1 MLRNALV
8 LGCLAL
14 TLAGCGS
21 TRHGAPVAER
31 STGARE
37 APRAAAPA
45 GTYVVK
51 KGDTLYS
58 IALEQGVDHRELAR
72 ANGIADPSSLPVGR
86 VLTIPGRA
94 AAAAPSAPPAPAPLA
109 PPPGGGVVTAPI
121 AAAPPVQ
128 AQPLGGSAR
137 LKTEPRGYKVPYSDT
152 AVADM
157 KQGTAVALAR
167 PEAPAPGP
175 KAAEP
180 PPGVP
185 VAPTEGAL
193 AWAWPVAGPLISRF
207 SEASKGIDIAGSA
220 GTPVLASAPGTVVY
234 KGDGL
239 RGYGLLVII
248 KHNEEYLSAYAH
260 NRAVLVKEGD
270 TVVRG
275 QKIAEMGN
283 SDADRVKLHFEI
295 RRFGKPVDPLKYL
308 PGDRPS

>member
-8 LGCLAL
+8 FGCLAL

-21 TRHGAPVAER
+21 TRYGAPVADR
-31 STGARE
+31 SGA
-37 APRAAAPA
+37 ATRAAPPVAP

-72 ANGIADPSSLPVGR
+72 VNGIADPSALAVGR
-86 VLTIPGRA
+86 VLTVPGSPA
-94 AAAAPSAPPAPAPLA
+94 AAVSPPIPASPT
-109 PPPGGGVVTAPI
+109 GVVTAPI
-121 AAAPPVQ
+121 VVGPAVEAT
-128 AQPLGGSAR
+128 PLGNSAR
-137 LKTEPRGYKVPYSDT
+137 LKTEPRGYKVPYSDS
-152 AVADM
+152 ALADM
-157 KQGTAVALAR
+157 KKGTAVALAK

-180 PPGVP
+180 PPKEP
-185 VAPTEGAL
+185 ETGADGSVS
-193 AWAWPVAGPLISRF
+193 WAWPVTGKVVAKF
-207 SEASKGIDIAGSA
+207 SDASKGIDIAGEA
-220 GTPVLASAPGTVVY
+220 GQPVLASAPGKVVY

-270 TVVRG
+270 SVSRG

-295 RRFGKPVDPLKYL
+295 RRFGKPVDPMKYL
-308 PGDRPS
+308 PGDKPS